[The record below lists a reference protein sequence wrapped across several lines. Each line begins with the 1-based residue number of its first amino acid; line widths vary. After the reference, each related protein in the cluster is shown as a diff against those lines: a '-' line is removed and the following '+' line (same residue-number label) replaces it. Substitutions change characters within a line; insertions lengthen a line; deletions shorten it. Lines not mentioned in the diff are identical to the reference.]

1 MTPALRR
8 AATSTIEMVLPPS
21 PLSFIQSMPLLVTVQ
36 QAVIEREHHFLRE
49 AAHLR
54 FSDAPAFPG
63 VKARLDGLLPEN
75 RQGSWP

>member
-1 MTPALRR
+1 
-8 AATSTIEMVLPPS
+8 
-21 PLSFIQSMPLLVTVQ
+21 MPLLVTVQ